1 MLTFSI
7 ELFIK
12 YDYPKTCYDI
22 YLKKYNKWN
31 RLNKLVS
38 TKYKSPLMIKWVS
51 ILMISES
58 LYSKLLQ
65 YLNNSVKKM
74 DKNKYEVY
82 YIINGKNYKMV
93 VSPSR
98 GPIQIAQVINEHGI
112 EVTDH
117 ILPYMGPNNDWH
129 NTKYNPNFFNYKS
142 LIFEL
147 NNGDKKIFNNSE
159 TIILD

>member
-1 MLTFSI
+1 MLICIISIMLTFSI

-74 DKNKYEVY
+74 DKNKYFCFLSVCY
-82 YIINGKNYKMV
+82 ANK
-93 VSPSR
+93 
-98 GPIQIAQVINEHGI
+98 
-112 EVTDH
+112 
-117 ILPYMGPNNDWH
+117 
-129 NTKYNPNFFNYKS
+129 KYFY
-142 LIFEL
+142 
-147 NNGDKKIFNNSE
+147 
-159 TIILD
+159 